1 MRKPVDRFEEV
12 TVDKL
17 VHGGQGLGTLSDGR
31 KVFLWN
37 ALPGE
42 RVNAHITKAKKD
54 FCEGIA
60 TEIIVSSKDRITP
73 KESIFLATS
82 PWQIIN
88 FKSENTYKSQILED
102 AFTREGLEL
111 DSVAMISD
119 DRDFGYRNKIEF
131 SFFGDDDGIHY
142 AFFNRGTHQKQVV
155 DGSALA
161 PPCLNSAGAE
171 ILASLNKLGVR
182 AGDLKTLILRCDQN
196 SRVAAAL
203 FVKTKSFEKL
213 PALHNISGIK
223 VYYSNPKSP
232 ASVATKL
239 LYSIGETIL
248 TDELNGI
255 DISYD
260 VTGFFQVNVPVF
272 AKTLA
277 RIAEETSSF
286 DRKIDMYAGVGS
298 IGIPIGKTEA
308 LIELDPSNTALA
320 KRNVGKLPIKVVQSS
335 SEDSLEYIRD
345 DSCLIVDPPRSGLH
359 KNVIERILE
368 VKPRMICYLS
378 CNPSTQA
385 RDVGYLKEEYSL
397 SLVEGYNFFPRT
409 PHIECLCILERK

>member
-42 RVNAHITKAKKD
+42 RVKAQITKAKKD

-60 TEIIVSSKDRITP
+60 TEIIVSSKDRIVP

-82 PWQIIN
+82 PWQILHFN
-88 FKSENTYKSQILED
+88 AENTYKSQILKD
-102 AFTREGLEL
+102 AFTREGIEL
-111 DSVAMISD
+111 DSASMISD

-142 AFFNRGTHQKQVV
+142 AFFNRGTHQKQIV

-161 PPCLNSAGAE
+161 LPCLNKAGNE
-171 ILASLNKLGVR
+171 MLTTLNELGVR
-182 AGDLKTLILRCDQN
+182 AGDLKTLILRCDQRG
-196 SRVAAAL
+196 RVAAAL
-203 FVKTKSFEKL
+203 FVKTKTFEQL
-213 PALHNISGIK
+213 SALQSISGLK

-239 LYSIGETIL
+239 LYSRGETIL
-248 TDELNGI
+248 TDELNGVE
-255 DISYD
+255 ISYD
-260 VTGFFQVNVPVF
+260 VTGFFQVNIPVF
-272 AKTLA
+272 AKALA
-277 RIAEETSSF
+277 RIAKETSSF
-286 DRKIDMYAGVGS
+286 EHKIDMYAGVGS

-308 LIELDPSNTALA
+308 LIELDPANTALA
-320 KRNVGKLPIKVVQSS
+320 KINVGELPITVVQAS
-335 SEDSLEYIRD
+335 SEDSLDYITA
-345 DSCLIVDPPRSGLH
+345 DSCLIVDPPRNGLH
-359 KNVIERILE
+359 KNVIDRILE

-385 RDVGYLKEEYSL
+385 RDVGYLKEEYTISFI
-397 SLVEGYNFFPRT
+397 EGYNFFPRT